1 MFPNRVEGNEIVFFL
16 LSYTDLLHHRT
27 CGSAYGG
34 TNFDWQGDVTMAQK
48 RLSLVLKHLETVVV
62 QPKTLCFIYNKSG
75 APKLGRHFYY
85 VAIRLILYFLRITSL
100 RVHLLIPASRG
111 SGRD

>member
-1 MFPNRVEGNEIVFFL
+1 MFLNRVEGNEIVFFL

-34 TNFDWQGDVTMAQK
+34 
-48 RLSLVLKHLETVVV
+48 LVLEHLETVVV
-62 QPKTLCFIYNKSG
+62 QPKILCFIYNKSG

-100 RVHLLIPASRG
+100 RVHQLIPASRG